1 MNENIV
7 KPMSVARQE
16 FIGNLINEVNNCQL
30 PMFVVEY
37 VLEDVLN
44 MVRTAAQRQYESEKA
59 QYEQQFQNEQQ

>member
-37 VLEDVLN
+37 VLEDILN
-44 MVRTAAQRQYESEKA
+44 MVRTAAQRQYESKKA